1 MEQLGNE
8 FNATGSVM
16 SKAELEES
24 RRKRGECVT
33 CGRKCYQKKLFKM
46 IPITDHGRVLN
57 GRCLNCKPLE
67 AKEGVLP
74 AVARPATVE
83 DLQRFTRSQ
92 SNLAINGRSVPLSGS
107 SNSGQG
113 VERAP
118 VRRSRSSRGSSAIRS
133 SSSGPPQGHGE
144 ARERPVPHRAASM
157 HLVSGPAAHLQQ
169 AVISGSATSLL
180 SEATGSSHVSQ
191 EGSGRSVPV
200 AGTRSSIRRTRSAS
214 ITGGTSQP
222 LYCQNNSQYLAQNLW
237 SNVETENREMS
248 ASAHSVSSWGS
259 STSGSPYNDGQE
271 VHIPLSSH
279 MYNDNGHEPHSTSL
293 SAHLNMMS
301 AQASQRIS
309 QRDFDSA
316 RDSASLD
323 EVASLP
329 TIPNRPISGV
339 MAFNSSRSLNS
350 NEEMYP
356 LPIRQGILDRGGQF
370 SLSSAFANGT
380 SNTDLQGQ
388 VNPFLSGG
396 RAESNR
402 TLSSMS
408 SVEEDAAMN
417 NGSTGR
423 RYKNSPEQAT
433 PFYED
438 EASECSA
445 PSIHSVRSGT
455 TVSTRTPAGDR
466 VLGATERIGLERLR
480 RAGSDY
486 TEIILTMSDYSAS
499 SFLQQE
505 GLKDLSNLLLSEQ
518 DQDSL
523 ADLGALELIVSA
535 MRNHPNEVEL
545 QICGCR
551 AVWNLSATPTN
562 QVGLVQAGAL
572 DALLGA
578 MEEFLDEPEVQEKA
592 MAALSN
598 LGAAEVN
605 LDYLID
611 KGAVGRIVEAM
622 NRHSEDARVQ
632 VKGCTAI
639 INLASHDSPIK
650 RRILEAGAGG
660 AVVVSMVMH
669 PEHSD
674 LQEKALRAIRN
685 LCANNDENK
694 VDLANIGGVD
704 AVIRAMQVHRD
715 EAGVQEAGAWALSN
729 LALDPGNRAV
739 IGDSGGI
746 DVVIRAM
753 WVHSDHPGVQ
763 EWCCR
768 ALWTL
773 AGDPQNRSMI
783 MEVGGISAVINAMQ
797 AHVDEGAV
805 QEKGCAVLDALAAD
819 TDSKLRI
826 VNEEAL
832 DAIVLAMVLHAD
844 DSLVQQR
851 ALAVLCRLAI
861 KENMKPMQ
869 AANANE
875 LAKVA
880 AEKFP
885 DSCEAVA
892 SQLLGA
898 LEAF

>member
-1 MEQLGNE
+1 MY
-8 FNATGSVM
+8 SD
-16 SKAELEES
+16 
-24 RRKRGECVT
+24 
-33 CGRKCYQKKLFKM
+33 GRE
-46 IPITDHGRVLN
+46 TH
-57 GRCLNCKPLE
+57 
-67 AKEGVLP
+67 
-74 AVARPATVE
+74 VA
-83 DLQRFTRSQ
+83 
-92 SNLAINGRSVPLSGS
+92 
-107 SNSGQG
+107 
-113 VERAP
+113 
-118 VRRSRSSRGSSAIRS
+118 
-133 SSSGPPQGHGE
+133 
-144 ARERPVPHRAASM
+144 
-157 HLVSGPAAHLQQ
+157 
-169 AVISGSATSLL
+169 
-180 SEATGSSHVSQ
+180 
-191 EGSGRSVPV
+191 
-200 AGTRSSIRRTRSAS
+200 
-214 ITGGTSQP
+214 
-222 LYCQNNSQYLAQNLW
+222 
-237 SNVETENREMS
+237 
-248 ASAHSVSSWGS
+248 
-259 STSGSPYNDGQE
+259 
-271 VHIPLSSH
+271 
-279 MYNDNGHEPHSTSL
+279 SL
-293 SAHLNMMS
+293 SDHLNMMAA
-301 AQASQRIS
+301 AQRLSQH
-309 QRDFDSA
+309 DFDSA
-316 RDSASLD
+316 RESASLD

-329 TIPNRPISGV
+329 IIPNRPVGG
-339 MAFNSSRSLNS
+339 MNANSSRSLNS
-350 NEEMYP
+350 NEDMFP
-356 LPIRQGILDRGGQF
+356 LPIRQGVLDRGGQF
-370 SLSSAFANGT
+370 ALSNNFCLPNGS
-380 SNTDLQGQ
+380 SNVDMPGQ
-388 VNPFLSGG
+388 VNSFLSGG

-408 SVEEDAAMN
+408 SVEEEAAMT
-417 NGSTGR
+417 NGSSGR
-423 RYKNSPEQAT
+423 RFKNPPEQAPT
-433 PFYED
+433 FYED

-445 PSIHSVRSGT
+445 PSMHSGRSGT

-480 RAGSDY
+480 RAGADY
-486 TEIILTMSDYSAS
+486 TEIIFTMSDYSAS

-505 GLKDLSNLLLSEQ
+505 GLKDLSNLLLSEY
-518 DQDSL
+518 DQDTL
-523 ADLGALELIVSA
+523 AELGALDLIVAA
-535 MRNHPNEVEL
+535 MRTHPNEVEL

-562 QVGLVQAGAL
+562 QVGFVAAGAL

-598 LGAAEVN
+598 LGAAEAN
-605 LDYLID
+605 LDILLD

-639 INLASHDSPIK
+639 INLASHDSPVK
-650 RRILEAGAGG
+650 RKILEAGAGG

-704 AVIRAMQVHRD
+704 AVIRAMQEHRD

-729 LALDPGNRAV
+729 LALDAGNRAV

-783 MEVGGISAVINAMQ
+783 MDVGGISAVINAMQ
-797 AHVDEGAV
+797 AHVDESAV
-805 QEKGCAVLDALAAD
+805 QEKSCAVLDALAAD

-844 DSLVQQR
+844 DSMVQQR

-885 DSCEAVA
+885 DSCDAVA

-898 LEAF
+898 LEANA